1 MLGPTDGLP
10 QHLSAQ
16 SRELGGSSEETRQQR
31 ENDNHSS
38 AYQTLKVYGSTSN

>member
-31 ENDNHSS
+31 ENDNHS
-38 AYQTLKVYGSTSN
+38 AYQALKVYGSTSN